1 MGKSYFKQ
9 VLSYALSG
17 MIAATSLF
25 GGVAGAV
32 DTHPENDAQTKAQYE
47 PGVTISEQAD
57 EHGLYDVTFTVDVYS
72 LGFDTTTKLAK
83 DVYLYGSFARYPTNV
98 SNWTSTHKDTD
109 ESAKMEDWALD
120 PLEADKTINGVIIPE
135 DYADGSDLDGTA
147 PLEQPTYAQE
157 MTAVGDGLY
166 SVTLKLPASPYF
178 YRYAVNPTFTLSTAE
193 TVSTSNAILSDRKAY
208 TITADYLSYDP
219 ANPSVSN
226 PAGNHIQGKSMI
238 VVGDGGYYHKDDS
251 APKGTVSFVPY
262 TDVNGNT
269 RYLGVYLPAGYDADG
284 AAYKTLYMSHGGGGE
299 ETEWMNKGRVQDV
312 FDYAIAN
319 DVIEPTVVITMDN
332 TADYNWDMPT
342 IRKNMMEY
350 IIPFVESHYNVS
362 GNAQDRAMMGLSM
375 GGVTTSYLYMNES
388 RSFGYFAV
396 LSGCTLQDENL
407 YPLSKV
413 SRDAKLLVGAG
424 EEDFGWASRL
434 PSEPGT
440 FTGVK
445 HWMEQLDAAGIEY
458 VEKNVPGTHDW
469 YTWTQLLDYVVS
481 DFLWKGD
488 AAGSS
493 VTISDTAD
501 ANGLYD
507 VTFTLDTDDLSLTNP
522 VNEVYL
528 YGSFARYPTNV
539 SNWTGTHEDTA
550 EAAKMEDWW
559 LTPLADDKT
568 IDGVIIP
575 DEYADG
581 SHLDDTAPLEQ
592 PTYAQK
598 MNDIGD
604 GKYSVTLKLPASPYY
619 YRYAVN
625 PKFTLTA
632 DSVVSTG
639 NAILSDKKAYTISAD
654 YLSYDPGNPSISNP
668 AGGHVQSKSMIVV
681 GDGAYYHKDDNAA
694 KGRVV
699 FVPYTDV
706 NGNTRYLGVYLPAGY
721 SADGTAYKTLYMSHG
736 MGGEETEWMNKGRVQ
751 DIFDYAIAN
760 DIIEPTIVVTID
772 NTADYN
778 WDMPTIRENLMD
790 YVIPYIESHYN
801 VSRDVEDRAMMGLS
815 MGGVTTSYIY
825 MNESDNFG
833 YFAVLSGC
841 TLQDSDA
848 YPLSAVSRDAKLLV
862 GAGEEDFG
870 WGQDPSAPGSFSG
883 VKHWMAELDAAGI
896 DYTEKNVPGTHDW
909 YTWSQL
915 LDYVVSDFLWQDDEQ
930 TTSGSGSGGSSTYS
944 VTVPSVSNGTI
955 TVNPKNASAG
965 ATVTITVQ
973 PNAGYEINTL
983 TVTDKNGKSIQLTN
997 LGGNKYTFTMP
1008 ASSVTIKA
1016 SFAEAGA
1023 VSGLPFTDVA
1033 SSAWYADAVQYVYDN
1048 GIMNG
1053 TSSTAFSPEQTTT
1066 RGMIVTM
1073 LYRMEK
1079 EPSAAA
1085 ADFDDVAANAYYA
1098 DAIGWASANDIVNG
1112 YGDGTFGPDDA
1123 IMREQMA
1130 AILFRY
1136 AAYKNYDV
1144 TAQTDLSKY
1153 TDASLI
1159 SSYATDA
1166 MQWANAEGLITGNTS
1181 TTLDP
1186 TGNATRAEVATILM
1200 RFSEQVA

>member
-9 VLSYALSG
+9 ALSYALSG
-17 MIAATSLF
+17 MITATSLF

-32 DTHPENDAQTKAQYE
+32 DTHSENGAQTKAQYE
-47 PGVTISEQAD
+47 PGVTISEQTD
-57 EHGLYDVTFTVDVYS
+57 EHGLYDVTFTLDVYS
-72 LGFDTTTKLAK
+72 LGFDTTTNLAE

-98 SNWTSTHKDTD
+98 SNWTSTHEDTG
-109 ESAKMEDWALD
+109 EAAKMEDWALE
-120 PLEADKTINGVIIPE
+120 PLAGDKTINGVIIPE
-135 DYADGSDLDGTA
+135 DYANGSNLDGTA

-238 VVGDGGYYHKDDS
+238 VVGNGDYYHKDDS

-269 RYLGVYLPAGYDADG
+269 RYLGVYLPAGYDPNG

-445 HWMEQLDAAGIEY
+445 HWMDQLDAAGIEY

-481 DFLWKGD
+481 DFLWKDD
-488 AAGSS
+488 ATGSS

-501 ANGLYD
+501 ENGLYD

-539 SNWTGTHEDTA
+539 SNWTSTHEDTA
-550 EAAKMEDWW
+550 ESDKMEDWW

-668 AGGHVQSKSMIVV
+668 AGGHIQSKSMIVV
-681 GDGAYYHKDDNAA
+681 GDGDYYHKDDNAA

-706 NGNTRYLGVYLPAGY
+706 NDNTRYLGVYLPAGY

-778 WDMPTIRENLMD
+778 WDLPTIRENLMD

-833 YFAVLSGC
+833 YFAVLSGA
-841 TLQDSDA
+841 TPQDEDL
-848 YPLSAVSRDAKLLV
+848 YPLSKVSRDAKLLV

-870 WGQDPSAPGSFSG
+870 WGQTPTPGSFGG
-883 VKHWMAELDAAGI
+883 VKYWMDDLDAAGI
-896 DYTEKNVPGTHDW
+896 EYVEKNVPGTHDW

-930 TTSGSGSGGSSTYS
+930 STSGGGGGSSTYS
-944 VTVPSVSNGTI
+944 VTVPSIPNGTI
-955 TVNPKNASAG
+955 TVNPKYASAG
-965 ATVTITVQ
+965 ATVTITVK
-973 PNAGYEINTL
+973 PNTGYELDTL
-983 TVTDKNGKSIQLTN
+983 TAKDADGKTVELTKVSN
-997 LGGNKYTFTMP
+997 TEYTFKMP
-1008 ASSVTIKA
+1008 AAKVTVSA
-1016 SFAEAGA
+1016 SFTEAATEGNNPFSDVKANDYYYDAVLWAVENDITNGTTATSFGPNEDVSRAQMVTFLWRAAGA
-1023 VSGLPFTDVA
+1023 PKATSTNPFTDINA
-1033 SSAWYADAVQYVYDN
+1033 NDYYYDAVLWAISNNVT
-1048 GIMNG
+1048 NG
-1053 TSSTAFSPEQTTT
+1053 TTETTFSPNEPVSRAQA
-1066 RGMIVTM
+1066 VTFQW
-1073 LYRMEK
+1073 RAAGT
-1079 EPSAAA
+1079 PSVSGNSFTDVS
-1085 ADFDDVAANAYYA
+1085 ADAYYA
-1098 DAIGWASANDIVNG
+1098 DAVIWAVENKITNG
-1112 YGDGTFGPDDA
+1112 ITETTFGPDITVSRA
-1123 IMREQMA
+1123 QAVTFLYRA
-1130 AILFRY
+1130 A
-1136 AAYKNYDV
+1136 
-1144 TAQTDLSKY
+1144 
-1153 TDASLI
+1153 
-1159 SSYATDA
+1159 
-1166 MQWANAEGLITGNTS
+1166 
-1181 TTLDP
+1181 
-1186 TGNATRAEVATILM
+1186 
-1200 RFSEQVA
+1200 